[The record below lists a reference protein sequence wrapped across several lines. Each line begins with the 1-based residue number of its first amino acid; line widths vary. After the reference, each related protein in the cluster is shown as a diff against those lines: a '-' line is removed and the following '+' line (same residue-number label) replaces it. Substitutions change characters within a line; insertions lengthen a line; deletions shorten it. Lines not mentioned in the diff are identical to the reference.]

1 MLINTWFL
9 SKNLIIL
16 SFCYKITFTD
26 TWLIFR
32 LKDIGQTVGGHK
44 GPADAVTLASQ
55 KFEIGDFMD
64 IAIML
69 PRENRRY

>member
-1 MLINTWFL
+1 MKSTSLRHTDSEIYAA
-9 SKNLIIL
+9 
-16 SFCYKITFTD
+16 SFFS
-26 TWLIFR
+26 

-44 GPADAVTLASQ
+44 GPADSITLASQ

-69 PRENRRY
+69 PRENRRIY